1 MSNLLRS
8 VPLLALLALVACDE
22 KKTEPPTA
30 PSAEAKPTAAPAAS
44 SAAATTASAS
54 ASAAAAAP
62 TDPPADPAA
71 FDIDASHSRVSF
83 SVRHMMVS
91 NTRGQ
96 FGKFTGQVFLD
107 EKDPKAS
114 NVSVEIDTASIDTA
128 DAKRDEHLK
137 SPDFFDVKK
146 FPKMS
151 FKSTSVERS
160 GAGWKVVG
168 DLTIKDV
175 KKPVTLT
182 VDPIVKETKDPW
194 GMVRRGTHAQ
204 TKIDR
209 KEFGLSW
216 NKALE
221 TGGVAVGDEIT
232 IDLDVEL
239 VKKVEKD
246 AGAAAPKK

>member
-1 MSNLLRS
+1 MSNPLRS
-8 VPLLALLALVACDE
+8 LTLLALLSLAACDD
-22 KKTEPPTA
+22 KKAEPPPA
-30 PSAEAKPTAAPAAS
+30 PSAESKPTTSAPAAS
-44 SAAATTASAS
+44 SAAATPSAS
-54 ASAAAAAP
+54 VAAAP
-62 TDPPADPAA
+62 ADPPADPAT
-71 FDIDASHSRVSF
+71 FDIDVSHSRVTF

-96 FGKFTGQVFLD
+96 FGKLVGQVFLD

-114 NVSVEIDTASIDTA
+114 NVSVEIETASIDTN
-128 DAKRDEHLK
+128 DPKRDEHLK

-146 FPKMS
+146 FPKMT
-151 FKSTSVERS
+151 FKSTAVERA

-168 DLTIKDV
+168 DLTIKET

-182 VDPIVKETKDPW
+182 VDPIVKETRDPY
-194 GMVRRGTHAQ
+194 GMIRRGTHAT

-209 KEFGLSW
+209 KEFGLTW

-232 IDLDVEL
+232 IDLEIEL
-239 VKKVEKD
+239 VKKVDKD
-246 AGAAAPKK
+246 AGAAKK

>member
-1 MSNLLRS
+1 MSNMLRS
-8 VPLLALLALVACDE
+8 LPLLALITLAACDD
-22 KKTEPPTA
+22 KKVEPPAA
-30 PSAEAKPTAAPAAS
+30 PSAESKPTTSAPATSAAPA
-44 SAAATTASAS
+44 ASAS
-54 ASAAAAAP
+54 ASAAAVAP

-71 FDIDASHSRVSF
+71 FDLDLSHSRVSF

-96 FGKFTGQVFLD
+96 FGKFTGNVFID
-107 EKDPKAS
+107 EKDPKSS
-114 NVSVEIDTASIDTA
+114 NVTVEIETASIDTS
-128 DAKRDEHLK
+128 DPKRDEHLK

-146 FPKMS
+146 FPKMT
-151 FKSTSVERS
+151 FKSTSVERA
-160 GAGWKVVG
+160 GAGYKVLG

-182 VDPIVKETKDPW
+182 VDPIVKETKDLY
-194 GMVRRGTHAQ
+194 GMIRRGTHAT

-209 KEFGLSW
+209 KEFGLTW

-232 IDLDVEL
+232 IDLEIEL
-239 VKKVEKD
+239 VKKVDKD
-246 AGAAAPKK
+246 AGAPKK